1 MRIDKNWL
9 IITLVVLISTVA
21 VWWVVGLKTIYQNF
35 DGPYYLIVA
44 RSWYDTATIGK
55 YFSFSLPLEY
65 YPAHFPLY
73 PFVIRLI
80 SWLPLLNPLRAML
93 LVNLVATAA
102 SAIVLLGILKGKKIP
117 HALFLAISFLFLWP
131 RMWAV
136 RSIGSPETLFIL
148 WILLS
153 LKYFDLK
160 KYWLAGIFGS
170 LAVLTKSPGILLLPT
185 YLIAAKFDKK
195 IWPTLLIPISLLILF
210 TFFKIQTG
218 DFWAYFH
225 SGDNIHLQTMPFKI
239 FDSNQPWVGSF
250 WLEDILWIYLVG
262 GLGVYHAW
270 KKDRLWGT
278 FGLVYLSV
286 ILFVSHRDISRYS
299 LPLIPIILFGL
310 SDLFKRKEIRIA
322 LVLLVIPLYFY
333 TLNFLTHNTL
343 TIYDWAPFLSI

>member
-1 MRIDKNWL
+1 MRINKNWL
-9 IITLVVLISTVA
+9 IIILAVLISTAA
-21 VWWVVGLKTIYQNF
+21 VWRAVGLKTIYQNF
-35 DGPYYLIVA
+35 DGPYYLAVA
-44 RSWYDTATIGK
+44 RSWYDRATIGK
-55 YFSFSLPLEY
+55 YFSFPVPLEY

-73 PFVIRLI
+73 PFAIRLI
-80 SWLPLLNPLRAML
+80 SWLPFLNPLRAML
-93 LVNLVATAA
+93 VINLLASIAT
-102 SAIVLLGILKGKKIP
+102 SIVLFEVFKDKKIP

-170 LAVLTKSPGILLLPT
+170 LAVLTKSPGILLFPV
-185 YLIAAKFDKK
+185 YLIASKLDKK
-195 IWPTLLIPISLLILF
+195 AWPILLIPMSLLTLF

-218 DFWAYFH
+218 DFWVYFH
-225 SGDNIHLQTMPFKI
+225 SGDNIHLQVMPFKI

-262 GLGVYHAW
+262 GLGVYYAW
-270 KKDRLWGT
+270 KKDRLWGI
-278 FGLVYLSV
+278 FGLVYYTV

-299 LPLIPIILFGL
+299 LPLIPVILLGM

-322 LVLLVIPLYFY
+322 LIILLIPLYFY
-333 TLNFLTHNTL
+333 TLNFLTHN
-343 TIYDWAPFLSI
+343 IVSISDWSPFLAK

>member
-9 IITLVVLISTVA
+9 IIILAVLISTVA
-21 VWWVVGLKTIYQNF
+21 VWRAVGLKTIYQNF
-35 DGPYYLIVA
+35 DGPYYLAVA
-44 RSWYDTATIGK
+44 RSWYDQATLGK
-55 YFSFSLPLEY
+55 YFSFPVPLEY

-73 PFVIRLI
+73 PFAIRLI
-80 SWLPLLNPLRAML
+80 SWLPFLNPLRAML
-93 LVNLVATAA
+93 IINLLATIAT
-102 SAIVLLGILKGKKIP
+102 SIVLFEILKTKKIP
-117 HALFLAISFLFLWP
+117 RALFLSISFLFLWP

-195 IWPTLLIPISLLILF
+195 IWPTLLIPISLLLLF

-225 SGDNIHLQTMPFKI
+225 SGDNIHLQATPFKI

-250 WLEDILWIYLVG
+250 WLEDILWIYLIG
-262 GLGVYHAW
+262 GLGVYYAW
-270 KKDRLWGT
+270 KKDRLWGI
-278 FGLVYLSV
+278 FGLVYYTV
-286 ILFVSHRDISRYS
+286 IIFVSHRDISRYS

-322 LVLLVIPLYFY
+322 LILLIIPLYFY

-343 TIYDWAPFLSI
+343 TISDWAPFLSK